1 MDTLFSDI
9 FIATHF
15 PNSLM
20 PGGVNPKLLD
30 QMSSNHAARPR
41 LKAPVANFDGINY
54 SPVFRVK
61 RYDVNRIHSCMT
73 LLNKGL
79 SKPHNWCFH
88 K

>member
-41 LKAPVANFDGINY
+41 LKAPVANFDGIN
-54 SPVFRVK
+54 
-61 RYDVNRIHSCMT
+61 
-73 LLNKGL
+73 
-79 SKPHNWCFH
+79 
-88 K
+88 